1 MRGEGRKGCSLFL
14 KLFLLLKGSLEGLQ
28 EVIVLLERA
37 RRAELHL
44 VVFLVVVPLPP
55 RVRGWFSGHLATRTY
70 VKPVWKPALRQ
81 GLAKAPELVSLPII
95 SLRQEIRIA

>member
-1 MRGEGRKGCSLFL
+1 MRISYQRDSLPL
-14 KLFLLLKGSLEGLQ
+14 KLVLLLKGSLEGFQ

-55 RVRGWFSGHLATRTY
+55 KFVQEIQRAEERVADALVGTRFSGGFRANAFEFS
-70 VKPVWKPALRQ
+70 PASERSSM
-81 GLAKAPELVSLPII
+81 KLV
-95 SLRQEIRIA
+95 